1 MKTGK
6 KIWCILLAL
15 VLVLGMAAP
24 AAYAETT
31 DGEITIESVTAAP
44 VTFVE
49 GAYNGTATDDE
60 GNEIGVYRP
69 LNKDVIFTITYSD
82 GNFVECQWY
91 EFTDQLDHL
100 TEIEDTNGWT
110 VGEHIFQVQA
120 GDIIIDIPV
129 FIVENPVESVTV
141 APFTVYEG
149 IHQYETTYWD
159 AETESQKECLVFDL
173 WDLEFQLDI
182 TFTDGSSKTVSR
194 YDLYGY
200 NLDFDIDMD
209 TLETRDWTVGNTYQ
223 VPITVSGRE
232 CTAGV
237 TVAQNPVAG
246 ITAEPVTVYE
256 SIHQHQ
262 TTYWDDETQSEKEGL
277 LFYPW
282 DIDFRVNVTFADGT
296 VKTLDREGA
305 HAYGLEFS
313 IPMSD
318 WETKDWAAGN
328 TYQVPLEISGRAC
341 SVPVTVA
348 PNPVA
353 SVRVA
358 DISMKA
364 SDAWDGYYTFN
375 EHLRFEITK
384 ADGTVHT
391 LRLYELYD
399 HDVYPD
405 IYDPQYE
412 EPFVPG
418 QTYTV
423 EYSVLGHEGQFQVE
437 IIDDRIKT
445 MTAEAQYSLYE
456 LLSSGVA
463 NLESTDPI
471 VTVTRNDG
479 TSATFPYSQRW
490 NYIQSDM
497 MLELAEIPESGYL
510 AAGEY
515 KAAVT
520 LEGVAAEFTV
530 TVLENPVESFTVS
543 TKYPFVMNAEGYYSY
558 DAVPYSVTLKL
569 KDGTSKT
576 YADVTCLWED
586 YRTYDYIPYLIT
598 DSEAPLT
605 AGVHKAEAVLMGM
618 VCEQTVTIADPGITK
633 ITGSYDGVLIENI
646 SGWLTGDVDEN
657 GEWVEFFYYT
667 TNDDLFR
674 FTVTYADGTE
684 QTLGIFDTIMGS
696 YVSSML
702 YGDDTQSAQNPWK
715 VGKNKI
721 TCSMLGHEF
730 EIEVEVVANT
740 IQDVAVKATEPLYQG
755 WHVVEAYDDETYLNV
770 RYSYPEITLTYTDGT
785 TKTYAYE
792 ELANEFNQVGLSSV
806 DGTST
811 GTKTATLWFA
821 DKEYSFQVQVK
832 ENPVKTVT
840 VAPSKSLTESK
851 DGWYEIKDTVP
862 VYTVAYTDGTTDT
875 LYGND
880 QLTEKFGLYPSW
892 TEPEKFVVGKNTVD
906 VTVFGHTAKYTF
918 EIVKAANPL
927 TKITAKAV
935 APLYMS
941 SDPYYGSYDYT
952 ALVEVTLTYA
962 DGSTKT
968 VMANDLRN
976 AQGAL
981 QIYFIDDQYSVQW
994 GVGKHAV
1001 TAEYMGLE
1009 AEFTVEVA
1017 ENPYVKLSISADNG
1031 LTVTLEKQDGTK
1043 EVLTARSFQVDSA
1056 AKTGTIG
1063 NLVTDKG
1070 SMFVVFYYDDQVQ
1083 ENIAYM
1089 EYNGMRSNALEGC
1102 KWLSQQLALQGAG
1115 NVAIDKTAQELI
1127 DLVDKNAYRVWFTAT
1142 ELEANDISA
1151 ADTAKIEA
1159 AVPDGYKSAAALDLN
1174 LYKESDYGTYQ
1185 ISQVSEKI
1193 SITVAV
1199 PGELADLG
1207 TLLAGFKV
1215 IRLHNGTADVL
1226 DVVYNKETFT
1236 ITFQTDKFSS
1246 YTVVYSTHELTK
1258 AAAKDASCTADG
1270 NGEYYTCSHCG
1281 KLFADEKAKTEVTA
1295 DAVTVKAGH
1304 KLEKVE
1310 AKAATT
1316 QAAGLKEHHKCSVCG
1331 KLFADAEG
1339 KTETTE
1345 AEITVAK
1352 LKPDTG
1358 SNPAT
1363 GDETP
1368 LVLLAVLMSVSA
1380 LLAAGAFLSRKK
1392 FH

>member
-15 VLVLGMAAP
+15 VMVLGMAAP

-31 DGEITIESVTAAP
+31 DGEVTIESIAAAP

-49 GAYNGTATDDE
+49 GAYNGTSTDSED
-60 GNEIGVYRP
+60 NEIGVYRP
-69 LNKDVIFTITYSD
+69 LNKDVVFTVTYSD
-82 GNFVECQWY
+82 GSFRECQWY
-91 EFTDQLDHL
+91 EFTDTLDYI
-100 TEIEDTNGWT
+100 TSEADTNAWT

-120 GDIIIDIPV
+120 GDLLIDIPV
-129 FIVENPVESVTV
+129 IIIENPVKSVTV
-141 APFTVYEG
+141 EPLTVYEG
-149 IHQYETTYWD
+149 IHQHETTTWD
-159 AETESQKECLVFDL
+159 EETQSEVEVLVYDL
-173 WDLEFQLDI
+173 WNVEFFVNV
-182 TFTDGSSKTVSR
+182 TFTDGSSKILAQ
-194 YDLYGY
+194 YELYQMG
-200 NLDFDIDMD
+200 LDFDIHMDM
-209 TLETRDWTVGNTYQ
+209 LETRAWTAGNTYQ
-223 VPITVSGRE
+223 IPITVSGRE
-232 CTAGV
+232 CAAEI
-237 TVAQNPVAG
+237 TVAQNPVASV
-246 ITAEPVTVYE
+246 TAEPVTVYE
-256 SIHQHQ
+256 GVHQHKEH
-262 TTYWDDETQSEKEGL
+262 YWDDETQSDQEIV
-277 LFYPW
+277 LFSLW
-282 DIDFRVNVTFADGT
+282 DMDFRLNVTFADGT
-296 VKTLDREGA
+296 VKTLSLDELRELNLD
-305 HAYGLEFS
+305 YGFYAG
-313 IPMSD
+313 D
-318 WETKDWAAGN
+318 WDTKDWTAGN
-328 TYQVPLEISGRAC
+328 TYPVTLEVSGRKCTAQ
-341 SVPVTVA
+341 VTVKE
-348 PNPVA
+348 NPVV
-353 SVRVA
+353 SVDVA

-364 SDAWDGYYTFN
+364 SQSWDGYYSFD
-375 EHLRFEITK
+375 ELLRFAVTT

-391 LRLYELYD
+391 LRLYDLYELD
-399 HDVYPD
+399 IYPD
-405 IYDPQYE
+405 INDPQYE

-418 QTYTV
+418 ETYTV
-423 EYSVLGHEGQFQVE
+423 KYYVLGHEGQFKVSV
-437 IIDDRIKT
+437 IDDSIKT
-445 MTAEAQYSLYE
+445 ITAKAQYPLYE
-456 LLSSGVA
+456 VLSSGVD
-463 NLESTDPI
+463 NLESADPI
-471 VTVTRNDG
+471 ITIERNDG
-479 TSATFPYSQRW
+479 TSATFLYSDRW
-490 NYIQSDM
+490 NYIQSDI
-497 MLELAEIPESGYL
+497 MLGLAEVPETGYL
-510 AAGEY
+510 AAGEH
-515 KAAVT
+515 KVIMT
-520 LEGVAAEFTV
+520 VEGVSAEFTV
-530 TVLENPVESFTVS
+530 TVLENPVERFTVS

-646 SGWLTGDVDEN
+646 SGWLTGDIDEN

-684 QTLGIFDTIMGS
+684 QTLGLYDSIMGS
-696 YVSSML
+696 HVGSML

-721 TCSMLGHEF
+721 TCSLLGHEF
-730 EIEVEVVANT
+730 EIGVEVVANT
-740 IQDVAVKATEPLYQG
+740 IKDIAVKATQPLYQG
-755 WHVVEAYDDETYLNV
+755 WHITEVYEDEIYLNV
-770 RYSYPEITLTYTDGT
+770 RYTYPEITLTYTDGT

-792 ELANEFNQVGLSSV
+792 ELANEFSQVGLSSV
-806 DGTST
+806 DGTSA
-811 GTKTATLWFA
+811 GTKTATLWFS
-821 DKEYSFQVQVK
+821 DKSYPFEVEVK
-832 ENPVKTVT
+832 ANPVKSVT
-840 VAPSKSLTESK
+840 IVPSKTLTEAK
-851 DGWYEIKDTVP
+851 DGWYDIEDTVP
-862 VYTVAYTDGTTDT
+862 VYTVTYTDDTTDT
-875 LYGND
+875 FYGNA
-880 QLTEKFGLYPSW
+880 QLIEKFDMYPMW
-892 TEPEKFVVGKNTVD
+892 NEPEKFVVGENTID

-1009 AEFTVEVA
+1009 AEFTVEVV

-1056 AKTGTIG
+1056 TKTGTIG

-1270 NGEYYTCSHCG
+1270 NVEYYTCSHCG